1 MSRKPDGLINLSS
14 ADYDFSKDNKNFKER
29 LRRKFLCAASQG
41 QMTPLSDDDFDG
53 LYAAGDG
60 APHSSV
66 KKGGNTV

>member
-1 MSRKPDGLINLSS
+1 MSQKSDCPFDSS
-14 ADYDFSKDNKNFKER
+14 RADYDFTEENQDFKEHLHKEF
-29 LRRKFLCAASQG
+29 LRAASQG
-41 QMTPLSDDDFDG
+41 QMTPLSDDDFVG